1 MPVINRPKKKREKAG
16 VNASISKIYNTPE
29 WKKLRDWQI

>member
-1 MPVINRPKKKREKAG
+1 MPVINRPKNKRQKAG

>member
-1 MPVINRPKKKREKAG
+1 MPVINRPKKKRQKVGA
-16 VNASISKIYNTPE
+16 NASISKIYNTPE

>member
-1 MPVINRPKKKREKAG
+1 MPVINRPKKKREKEG
-16 VNASISKIYNTPE
+16 VNASISKIYNTQA

>member
-1 MPVINRPKKKREKAG
+1 MPVINRPKKKRQKEG
-16 VNASISKIYNTPE
+16 GNASISKRYNTPE